1 MTKANRPKLA
11 FPGVYIPEQKPSN
24 EPSRHRLQKYGR
36 RKSLQEEEDY
46 ILSKRD
52 YDDYRRNMG
61 WKNTLCCRGLYY
73 PLLLY

>member
-24 EPSRHRLQKYGR
+24 EPTRQRLQKYGR
-36 RKSLQEEEDY
+36 RKILEEEEDY

-61 WKNTLCCRGLYY
+61 W
-73 PLLLY
+73 